1 MPIRLPTRAR
11 QQRGMTIIELMISV
25 TLGLFMIAAIGY
37 LYVSS
42 RGAYRGNSALARIQE
57 DGRFGLDA
65 ITRDA
70 RQVGA
75 AGCNSHASLQ
85 FVAPQLF
92 LPGAGA
98 QIAYTGP
105 DTALFGVAP
114 SSYAFAPAPTSAFT
128 APAVAGGPPWLA
140 GDVLQMVVPTS
151 EPISLV
157 ADADPVNYTVTIS
170 DNSAKLQKNDYL
182 VVSNCTNASVAQV
195 LVPPAPTGAG
205 TTAVVGLTTA
215 PLVAP
220 TVVPQ
225 LTVATHATAQRIDAV
240 TYYVG
245 QYPGRPWSALYR
257 YSAAQNATEEVIDHV
272 ENMCVLYGIDNNP
285 PVKASAIPAGSWGKV
300 NSLRISLQVVGEEQS
315 TAPLGAPVT
324 LDSTATGTWPAPDTR
339 LRQIFT
345 ATAAL
350 RNRLP

>member
-1 MPIRLPTRAR
+1 MPIRQPTRAR

-140 GDVLQMVVPTS
+140 GDVLQMVCLLYTS
-151 EPISLV
+151 PSPRDGLLSRM
-157 ADADPVNYTVTIS
+157 PS
-170 DNSAKLQKNDYL
+170 SA
-182 VVSNCTNASVAQV
+182 
-195 LVPPAPTGAG
+195 
-205 TTAVVGLTTA
+205 
-215 PLVAP
+215 
-220 TVVPQ
+220 
-225 LTVATHATAQRIDAV
+225 
-240 TYYVG
+240 
-245 QYPGRPWSALYR
+245 
-257 YSAAQNATEEVIDHV
+257 
-272 ENMCVLYGIDNNP
+272 
-285 PVKASAIPAGSWGKV
+285 
-300 NSLRISLQVVGEEQS
+300 
-315 TAPLGAPVT
+315 
-324 LDSTATGTWPAPDTR
+324 
-339 LRQIFT
+339 
-345 ATAAL
+345 
-350 RNRLP
+350 